1 MRTAVALMTICLV
14 AGAQA
19 ATWDLSL
26 RPARDGAVF
35 DVAEEPHV
43 TATVKNVGGTEQ
55 AASVSFEVTDFDGRP
70 LSSGNA
76 DTTVPKGESR
86 AVDLA
91 LGDAAKLPHEEALS
105 LQVILT
111 ADGAQQA
118 DVHKAFGFLPAR
130 AITAPPESSPFGLLG
145 EFAWPLLQK
154 LGVRWVRPNWSWTE
168 RPMDWAQRHGMAYC
182 PLINEANAFVR
193 GELTEGE
200 YADFVKESVR
210 RYRGYIHY
218 WQLGNEFD
226 IFHRDAPRAYVESQR
241 IGYAAAKAA
250 DPKCVVINGS
260 ITELQVRKE
269 GWRES
274 LQLGLAK
281 YCDVYDFHFYQD
293 RKTTGDLLDYIHQT
307 CRELKA
313 EKPIWCTEF
322 CQFPFPDN
330 DDRNQARDIYRR
342 FAYLLANGVS
352 VAMWHCYRWPYPY
365 STDRTAATAVVDY
378 DNFARPSLFAYA
390 AMTRELTGAK
400 FKRSW
405 PIGETAFAIEFARGD
420 RSDLVVWSEKGSKPL
435 RVRVAE
441 GTAAKTLVSGRR
453 VPLDIGGGIAAITAG
468 DDPTVYDLPT
478 IVDVH

>member
-1 MRTAVALMTICLV
+1 
-14 AGAQA
+14 
-19 ATWDLSL
+19 
-26 RPARDGAVF
+26 
-35 DVAEEPHV
+35 VAEEPHIV
-43 TATVKNVGGTEQ
+43 ATVRNIGGTAQTATVT
-55 AASVSFEVTDFDGRP
+55 FDVTDFDGKA
-70 LSSGNA
+70 LNSGAA

-86 AVDLA
+86 AVDLT

-105 LQVILT
+105 LHVVLT

-118 DVHKAFGFLPAR
+118 EVHKTFGFLPAR
-130 AITAPPESSPFGLLG
+130 PVTTPPESSPFGLLG
-145 EFAWPLLQK
+145 EYAWPLLQR

-168 RPMDWAQRHGMAYC
+168 RPMEWAQRHGMAYC
-182 PLINEANAFVR
+182 PLMNEANAFVR
-193 GELTEGE
+193 GELSEAE

-210 RYRGYIHY
+210 RYKGYIHY

-241 IGYAAAKAA
+241 IGYAAAKSA
-250 DPKCVVINGS
+250 DPKCVVVNGS

-293 RKTTGDLLDYIHQT
+293 RKTTGDMLDYIHQT

-322 CQFPFPDN
+322 CQMPFESN
-330 DDRNQARDIYRR
+330 DDRNQARDILRR
-342 FAYLLANGVS
+342 FTYLLANGVS

-365 STDRTAATAVVDY
+365 SADKTAATGVVDY
-378 DNFARPSLFAYA
+378 DGFARPSLFAYA
-390 AMTRELTGAK
+390 AMTRELAGAK

-405 PIGETAFAIEFARGD
+405 PIGENAFAIEFARGD
-420 RSDLVVWSEKGSKPL
+420 RSLLVIWSEKGTKKL
-435 RVRVAE
+435 RVHVAE
-441 GTAAKTLVSGRR
+441 GKASMTQVSGRR
-453 VPLDIGGGIAAITAG
+453 VPLEVSGGIAALTAG
-468 DDPTVYDLPT
+468 DDPILCDLPT
-478 IVDVH
+478 ISDIH